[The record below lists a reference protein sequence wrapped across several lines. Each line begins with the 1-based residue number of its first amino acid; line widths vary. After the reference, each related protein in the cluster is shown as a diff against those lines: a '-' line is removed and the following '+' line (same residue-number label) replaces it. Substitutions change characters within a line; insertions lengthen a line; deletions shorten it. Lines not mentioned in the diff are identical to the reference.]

1 MLHYL
6 AINGLLGYILREK
19 LKPSSSNE
27 PQAYDNWVENDCF
40 TYTAITMNIL
50 NDDEAEIDMG
60 KGAKV
65 AWGTL
70 KERHFSHLLTTDY

>member
-27 PQAYDNWVENDCF
+27 PQAYDNWVENDHF
-40 TYTAITMNIL
+40 RHYL
-50 NDDEAEIDMG
+50 ESEQ
-60 KGAKV
+60 
-65 AWGTL
+65 TL
-70 KERHFSHLLTTDY
+70 PAATEKSSTLSDIALTT